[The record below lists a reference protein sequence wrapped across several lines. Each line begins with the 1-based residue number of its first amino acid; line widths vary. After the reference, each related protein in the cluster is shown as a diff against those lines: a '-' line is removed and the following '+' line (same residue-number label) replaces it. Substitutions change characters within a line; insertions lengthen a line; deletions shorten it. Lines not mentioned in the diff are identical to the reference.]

1 MRLFLKN
8 FNRLILFIFAAAV
21 ASVVIIPILYTI
33 FGAFKSNT
41 EFLTSGKLL
50 PENWDFGNF
59 IYAWNTVNFPKYTMN
74 SIIVA
79 VFAVTSHTLLSAMTA
94 YVFSRRCQKCKLFR
108 VIRLVYLSS
117 MFLALGPTTLYPIF
131 KLLNDLHMTG
141 SYAGLIFISSGISVA
156 HIILMEGFLKGLGT
170 SYDEAAYIDGCSF
183 FMIFWRIVLPLIRPV
198 IAVVALLAFV
208 VCWNG
213 YMMPMILTMGRPE
226 LRTLTVAIVELRTD
240 GTNATQWPII
250 MSGASISIVPMLV
263 VYLCANKQF
272 VQGLTLG
279 GVKA

>member
-79 VFAVTSHTLLSAMTA
+79 VFAVEFSLSVTN
-94 YVFSRRCQKCKLFR
+94 SKRSTR
-108 VIRLVYLSS
+108 VS
-117 MFLALGPTTLYPIF
+117 
-131 KLLNDLHMTG
+131 
-141 SYAGLIFISSGISVA
+141 
-156 HIILMEGFLKGLGT
+156 E
-170 SYDEAAYIDGCSF
+170 
-183 FMIFWRIVLPLIRPV
+183 VL
-198 IAVVALLAFV
+198 
-208 VCWNG
+208 
-213 YMMPMILTMGRPE
+213 
-226 LRTLTVAIVELRTD
+226 
-240 GTNATQWPII
+240 
-250 MSGASISIVPMLV
+250 
-263 VYLCANKQF
+263 
-272 VQGLTLG
+272 
-279 GVKA
+279 